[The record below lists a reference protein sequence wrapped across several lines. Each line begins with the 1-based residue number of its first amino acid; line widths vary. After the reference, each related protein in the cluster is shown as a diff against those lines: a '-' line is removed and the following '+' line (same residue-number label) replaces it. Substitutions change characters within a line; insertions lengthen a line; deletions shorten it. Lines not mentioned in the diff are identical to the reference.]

1 MAFCGFK
8 RSSGLDALLGAML
21 ILPCVFT
28 ASDRAAAANERTIAD
43 VQCIVVGARLSES
56 ADQKQR
62 LSGEMLL
69 TYFLGRVDGRS
80 PNVDLETMIGR
91 EAQKMTTSD
100 FAKAARR
107 CGTEF
112 AARGIEFVRIGKA
125 LEQLGK

>member
-1 MAFCGFK
+1 MVLCGLN

-21 ILPCVFT
+21 ILACVFA
-28 ASDRAAAANERTIAD
+28 ASGRAVAANEQTMAD

-56 ADQKQR
+56 ADQRQR
-62 LSGEMLL
+62 ISGEMLL
-69 TYFLGRVDGRS
+69 TYFLGRIDGRS
-80 PNVDLETMIGR
+80 PNADLEAMIGR
-91 EAQKMTTSD
+91 EAQKMTASG

-112 AARGIEFVRIGKA
+112 SARGAEFVRIGKA